1 MHYWIIL
8 HTCGLKTNIALNF
21 ASCYI
26 SLLTTALVHS
36 QQYFN
41 YYLQFMYRIN
51 TQKRTSA
58 MESVSFVTE
67 KSEIFV
73 SFENGKVDA
82 PQEDDHAVANNGN
95 DDPDSTLCTI
105 L

>member
-1 MHYWIIL
+1 
-8 HTCGLKTNIALNF
+8 
-21 ASCYI
+21 
-26 SLLTTALVHS
+26 
-36 QQYFN
+36 
-41 YYLQFMYRIN
+41 
-51 TQKRTSA
+51 

-82 PQEDDHAVANNGN
+82 PQEDDLAVANNGN
-95 DDPDSTLCTI
+95 DDPDSTFCTI